1 MTSCFPVD
9 MPLRVAPRFLV
20 ALLLSAGPLPLD
32 AQLSPVVSYL
42 PLIPDLNLHCR
53 RLQRE
58 ALAHFLSVSCKCE
71 FGSLMERDFHQI
83 QPILHRLGT
92 SIHRRSEDDRAG
104 RTHPTF

>member
-9 MPLRVAPRFLV
+9 ILLHVALRFLV

-42 PLIPDLNLHCR
+42 PLIPDLDLYYR

-58 ALAHFLSVSCKCE
+58 AIAHFYQCHVDVNSVHS
-71 FGSLMERDFHQI
+71 
-83 QPILHRLGT
+83 
-92 SIHRRSEDDRAG
+92 A
-104 RTHPTF
+104 